1 MDIYGLP
8 QPLTGNELVTI
19 RQEQNGQWA
28 RCTMP
33 LSELFKFLNSSSTAW
48 AGQLPTVAPS
58 SPGIVWNNNGVV
70 SIS

>member
-1 MDIYGLP
+1 MEIYGLP

-19 RQEQNGQWA
+19 RQEQNGERA
-28 RCTMP
+28 LCMMP

-48 AGQLPTVAPS
+48 AAQLSTTEPAV
-58 SPGIVWNNNGVV
+58 PGVVWNNNGVV